1 MSSEPTKT
9 PNRRRL
15 LVIAL
20 VALTSAGGGAVYG
33 IIQRAHSA
41 AQVAQWTDQQAIPTV
56 ALASLQGGPQ
66 VRKLTLPG
74 TIQAYYRA
82 AIYARVSGYLQSWQT
97 DIGAH
102 VKAGQLL
109 ASIDIPDLDQ
119 QFAQAKADLATATA
133 NARLAAVTAER
144 SNALVKAQW
153 VSKQTADN
161 NNSSAAAMKAAMDS
175 ASANVKRL
183 EAMEDFKNIVA
194 PFDGI
199 VTARKTD
206 VGALINAGN
215 AGQELFEVSDL
226 HKVRIYVQVPQAY
239 TAALQP
245 GLQAT
250 FQMPQYP
257 GQQFDAT
264 VVTTSNAVE
273 LNSRSMLVELQTDNA
288 DGKLF
293 AGAYCQVHF
302 QLPNDPNVI
311 RVPATALV
319 PADRGAQVA
328 LLGNDGKAVLK
339 PVQLGRDFGDSVEV
353 VAGLSPSDQ
362 VIDSPP
368 ETLQSGDQVQLA
380 QTSPSGKQAAAASAT
395 KTD

>member
-9 PNRRRL
+9 PNRRHL

-33 IIQRAHSA
+33 IIQRAHSV

>member
-9 PNRRRL
+9 PNRRHL